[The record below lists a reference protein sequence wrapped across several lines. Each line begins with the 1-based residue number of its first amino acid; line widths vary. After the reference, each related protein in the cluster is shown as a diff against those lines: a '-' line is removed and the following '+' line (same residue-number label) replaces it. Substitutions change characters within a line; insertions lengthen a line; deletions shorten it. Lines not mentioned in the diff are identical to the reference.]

1 MTNRTFV
8 VAASAIVLVGALL
21 SSPASAQTDE
31 LIGCDAVRNLGN
43 AWRNTQSGRNVS
55 VVACYVVPGA
65 QVQAAG
71 SALAVEIRVTS
82 GAFDVFIIPS
92 AAAVGAALP
101 AQQLSSE
108 PIVAGSGW
116 QQLVYAPLGNPFYT
130 IAVAPSVDGVRGSF
144 QLRLRAVGTPP
155 PPAPP
160 VVPTPLPPATGS
172 GATIFP
178 TTTDRPCSVAGG
190 FALSNFCI
198 ETWPVVPGSTA
209 YAVWRITDF
218 RYGEFDRG
226 DGQGFRGPIA
236 SQMRVEVPNVT
247 APRLV
252 RLRWFDTANRE
263 YIDSIVIQT
272 GTSAPTPAPP
282 PPAVDTFPC
291 SRAGIGVS
299 NLCIEQPYPVP
310 AGNTAYAVWRIVS
323 FRSGEFDKGDG
334 RGFRGPISAE
344 QRVEI
349 PNVTGP
355 RTIRLRWVDLAGV
368 TREDS
373 FTIQTR

>member
-1 MTNRTFV
+1 MFKQSLIAV
-8 VAASAIVLVGALL
+8 ASAVMLAGASFAL
-21 SSPASAQTDE
+21 PAAAQTDE
-31 LIGCDAVRNLGN
+31 LIGCDTVRNLGN
-43 AWRNTQSGRNVS
+43 AWRNMQSGRNIA
-55 VVACYVVPGA
+55 VVACYVIPGA

-71 SALAVEIRVTS
+71 GTLVVEVRVTS
-82 GAFDVFIIPS
+82 GAFDAFVIPG

-101 AQQLSSE
+101 AQQLN
-108 PIVAGSGW
+108 A
-116 QQLVYAPLGNPFYT
+116 APVGNAFYT
-130 IAVAPSVDGVRGSF
+130 VAIAPAVDGVRGSF
-144 QLRLRAVGTPP
+144 QLRMRSIGT
-155 PPAPP
+155 AL
-160 VVPTPLPPATGS
+160 PTPTPIPLPPS
-172 GATIFP
+172 GATVFP
-178 TTTDRPCSVAGG
+178 TTTDRACSVAGG
-190 FALSNFCI
+190 FALSNLCI
-198 ETWPVVPGSTA
+198 ETWPVAPGATA
-209 YAVWRITDF
+209 YAVWRIADF

-236 SQMRVEVPNVT
+236 AQMRVDVPNVT

-263 YIDSIVIQT
+263 YIDSIVIQV
-272 GTSAPTPAPP
+272 GAPTLPP
-282 PPAVDTFPC
+282 TVDTFPC

-310 AGNTAYAVWRIVS
+310 AGSTAYAVWRIVS

-334 RGFRGPISAE
+334 RGFQGPINAE

-355 RTIRLRWVDLAGV
+355 RTIRLRWVDAAGV

-373 FTIQTR
+373 FTILTQ

>member
-1 MTNRTFV
+1 MFKRTLL
-8 VAASAIVLVGALL
+8 AIICAFALTGAALL
-21 SSPASAQTDE
+21 SPVRAQTDE
-31 LIGCDAVRNLGN
+31 LIGCDTVRNLGT
-43 AWRNTQSGRNVS
+43 AWRNTQSGRNIAVI
-55 VVACYVVPGA
+55 ACYVVPGA
-65 QVQAAG
+65 QVQAVG
-71 SALAVEIRVTS
+71 SALLVEIRVTS
-82 GAFDVFIIPS
+82 GAFDVFVIPS
-92 AAAVGAALP
+92 PAAVGAALP
-101 AQQLSSE
+101 AQQLSPE
-108 PIVAGSGW
+108 PILAGTGW
-116 QQLVYAPLGNPFYT
+116 RQLVYAPVSNIFYT
-130 IAVAPSVDGVRGSF
+130 VAVAPSVDGARGSF
-144 QLRLRAVGTPP
+144 QLRMRAVGAPLPPTPP
-155 PPAPP
+155 PIVPTPPP
-160 VVPTPLPPATGS
+160 VVPG
-172 GATIFP
+172 GATVFP
-178 TTTDRPCSVAGG
+178 TTTDRACSVAGG

-198 ETWPVVPGSTA
+198 ETWPVIPGSTA

-263 YIDSIVIQT
+263 YIDSILIQV
-272 GTSAPTPAPP
+272 GAPTATAPP
-282 PPAVDTFPC
+282 VVDTFPC

-310 AGNTAYAVWRIVS
+310 AGNTAYAVWRIIS

-334 RGFRGPISAE
+334 RGFQGPIAAE

-355 RTIRLRWVDLAGV
+355 RTIRLRWVDLAGI

>member
-1 MTNRTFV
+1 MFKRTLIA
-8 VAASAIVLVGALL
+8 VALAVMLAGASFAL
-21 SSPASAQTDE
+21 PAAAQTDE
-31 LIGCDAVRNLGN
+31 LIGCDTVRNLGN
-43 AWRNTQSGRNVS
+43 AWRNTQSGRNIA
-55 VVACYVVPGA
+55 VVACYVIPGA

-71 SALAVEIRVTS
+71 GTLAVEVRVTS
-82 GAFDVFIIPS
+82 GAFDAFVIPG

-101 AQQLSSE
+101 AQQLNAA
-108 PIVAGSGW
+108 PILAGGGW
-116 QQLVYAPLGNPFYT
+116 QQFVYAPVGNAFYT
-130 IAVAPSVDGVRGSF
+130 VAIAPAVDGVRGSF
-144 QLRLRAVGTPP
+144 QLRMRSIGT
-155 PPAPP
+155 AL
-160 VVPTPLPPATGS
+160 PTPTPIPLPPS
-172 GATIFP
+172 GTTVFP
-178 TTTDRPCSVAGG
+178 TTTDRACSVAGG
-190 FALSNFCI
+190 FALSNLCI
-198 ETWPVVPGSTA
+198 ETWPVAPGATA
-209 YAVWRITDF
+209 YAVWRIADF

-236 SQMRVEVPNVT
+236 AQMRVDVPNVT
-247 APRLV
+247 APRVV

-263 YIDSIVIQT
+263 YIDSIVIQV
-272 GTSAPTPAPP
+272 GAPTVPPA

-310 AGNTAYAVWRIVS
+310 AGSTAYAVWRIVS

-334 RGFRGPISAE
+334 RGFQGPINAE

-355 RTIRLRWVDLAGV
+355 RTIRLRWVDAAGV

-373 FTIQTR
+373 FTILTQ